1 LPEAFSIK
9 CYLILKDLE
18 LMEKVKRIATALIL
32 IYKSQ
37 ERVDK
42 VNKEL
47 SKYASAIL
55 SRQGLSL
62 PNRNY
67 SLISLIIEADTNT
80 INSLAG
86 RIGIVEGVQ
95 IKVSMIKEL
104 NHEI

>member
-1 LPEAFSIK
+1 
-9 CYLILKDLE
+9 
-18 LMEKVKRIATALIL
+18 MEKVKRIATALIL
-32 IYKSQ
+32 VYKNQSGASQ
-37 ERVDK
+37 
-42 VNKEL
+42 VNKVL
-47 SKYASAIL
+47 SNYASVIL

-67 SLISLIIEADTNT
+67 SLISLILEADTNT

-86 RIGIVEGVQ
+86 RIGIIEAVQ